1 MQFYY
6 LVTLG
11 LMSTA
16 YALNPQAN
24 AARAMPIEELGPI
37 EDHDWIMPKVAPGSG
52 AFKSARGYDHANPSM
67 TPVASPSSIIPS
79 STIPSS
85 TPVASAFPTEIRIAK
100 EPIPVRAAVRQYYQD
115 YRLWQAATGQ
125 EKTRLQAKVQD
136 DLLSIRSIKAAVERK
151 KASASASTSV
161 SASASATPTPKRR

>member
-1 MQFYY
+1 MQFFY

-24 AARAMPIEELGPI
+24 AARAMPIEELGPV
-37 EDHDWIMPKVAPGSG
+37 EKHDYIMPKVAPGSG
-52 AFKSARGYDHANPSM
+52 AFKSARAYDHATPSM
-67 TPVASPSSIIPS
+67 TPVASPSS
-79 STIPSS
+79 TIPSS
-85 TPVASAFPTEIRIAK
+85 TPIASAFPTVIRVAK
-100 EPIPVRAAVRQYYQD
+100 EPIPVRAAIRQYYQD
-115 YRLWQAATGQ
+115 YRQWQAATGQ

-151 KASASASTSV
+151 KASPSASA

>member
-24 AARAMPIEELGPI
+24 AARAMPIEELGPV
-37 EDHDWIMPKVAPGSG
+37 ENHDWIMPKVAPGSG
-52 AFKSARGYDHANPSM
+52 AFKSARNYDHANPSM
-67 TPVASPSSIIPS
+67 TPVASSS
-79 STIPSS
+79 STVPTS
-85 TPVASAFPTEIRIAK
+85 TPVSSAFPTEIRIAK
-100 EPIPVRAAVRQYYQD
+100 EPIAVRAAVRQYYQD

-161 SASASATPTPKRR
+161 SVSASATPTPKRR